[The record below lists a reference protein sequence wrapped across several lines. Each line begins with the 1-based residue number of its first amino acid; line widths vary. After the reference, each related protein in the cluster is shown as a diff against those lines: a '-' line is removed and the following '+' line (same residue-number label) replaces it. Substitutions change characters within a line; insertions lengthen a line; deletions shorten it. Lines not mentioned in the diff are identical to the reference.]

1 MRLAYKIDGFT
12 LVELMVVISVIGL
25 LVGITISVLNPSV
38 FKGRARDGVRMQDLA
53 IIKGALEQY
62 YAENNAY
69 PPDIAGS
76 LNGYLSTVPADPLS
90 SNPPYAYCPSAGSS
104 PQQYDLCAVMEDSRN
119 EKNGM
124 PSCGGGT
131 YCLKNPF

>member
-1 MRLAYKIDGFT
+1 MKFNGFT
-12 LVELMVVISVIGL
+12 LVELMVVVSI
-25 LVGITISVLNPSV
+25 VGILAGIVVAVLNPEK
-38 FKGRARDGVRMQDLA
+38 FRGRARDGVRMQDLA

-90 SNPPYAYCPSAGSS
+90 PSRVYTYCPSAGSS